1 MAAVFHLFAAYQ
13 AGKDVLSGS
22 GNWLFDP
29 GKEAARR
36 VSGVNVK
43 KTDSQLTGRIHW

>member
-13 AGKDVLSGS
+13 AGENVLSGS
-22 GNWLFDP
+22 DNWLFDP

-36 VSGVNVK
+36 VPGV
-43 KTDSQLTGRIHW
+43 DA